1 MKIQKSLPQ
10 YIEAFFQEHLAVHR
24 GVSPNTIKSYRDVV
38 KLFLLFI
45 GKTQSK
51 PITKIKPEDLTVE
64 VVLLFLKD
72 IESTRK
78 NGAITRNHRLA
89 ALRVF
94 FTYLATSDVMNIGQY
109 QRILLIPQKR
119 TSRPMMGYL
128 EVDEINAIFKEI
140 DRSTWG
146 GQRDYVLLN
155 LLYNTGARVQ
165 EICDLKVESIRLDSP
180 PLATICG
187 KGKKTRQVPLWP
199 ETKKLLIDYFHENNL
214 MENPETFLFQN
225 QRGNPIGRFGV
236 RYVIDRRVR
245 NAIKICSKLAKKTVT
260 PHTFRH
266 TTAMHLLQS
275 GVELTVIRSWLGH
288 VDIATTHSYVEIDME
303 MKRRALEKCNPVK
316 GSKNGLG
323 PLLNKNK
330 DIIGW
335 LETL

>member
-1 MKIQKSLPQ
+1 MKNQKSLPQ
-10 YIEAFFQEHLAVHR
+10 YIEAFFQEHLAHR
-24 GVSPNTIKSYRDVV
+24 GVSQNTIKSYRDAV

-51 PITKIKPEDLTVE
+51 PITKIKPEDLTAE
-64 VVLLFLKD
+64 IVLLFLKD

-78 NGAITRNHRLA
+78 NGVITRNHRLA

-94 FTYLATSDVMNIGQY
+94 FSYLATSDVMNIGQY

-119 TSRPMMGYL
+119 ASKPMMGYL

-140 DRSTWG
+140 DRTTWVG
-146 GQRDYVLLN
+146 RRDYVLLN
-155 LLYNTGARVQ
+155 LLYNTGSRVQ
-165 EICDLKVESIRLDSP
+165 EICDLKVKSIRLDSP
-180 PLATICG
+180 PLATIYG
-187 KGKKTRQVPLWP
+187 KGKKIRQVPLWP

-214 MENPETFLFQN
+214 MENPEAFLFQN
-225 QRGNPIGRFGV
+225 QRGDPIGRFGV
-236 RYVIDRRVR
+236 RYIIDRRVR
-245 NAIKICSKLAKKTVT
+245 NAVKICSKLTKKTVT

-288 VDIATTHSYVEIDME
+288 VDISTTHGYVEIDME
-303 MKRRALEKCNPVK
+303 MKRKALEKCNPVK